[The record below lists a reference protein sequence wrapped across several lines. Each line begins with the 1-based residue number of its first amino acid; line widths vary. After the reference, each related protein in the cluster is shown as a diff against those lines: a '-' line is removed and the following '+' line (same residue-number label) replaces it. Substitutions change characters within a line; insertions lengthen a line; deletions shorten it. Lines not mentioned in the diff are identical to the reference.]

1 MNSMLVLNIIDDI
14 GESVIEQFTKTIS
27 TSDLL
32 LSLLVAV
39 LAALIINVTYRKTYV
54 GVSYTKSF
62 SLSIILLTLVTSI
75 VIRTIS
81 SNLSLSLG
89 MVGALSIVRF
99 RTAVKDPVDT
109 IFMFWSITAG
119 IMSGAGFYI
128 VTVLSTLIIAVI
140 YFVSYVFQIKKTNKL
155 LLVVVCNIEKSKEI
169 VRLLNKNKK
178 CALKTEMYKD
188 DMAELT
194 YEVAHRKEIESVLN
208 MSGSDGVQ
216 SINVIDIDWFR
227 TNDNK
232 FMDIRNISYIFFF
245 FFIFGNVSIRR

>member
-1 MNSMLVLNIIDDI
+1 MNNMLVLNIVDDI
-14 GESVIEQFTKTIS
+14 GESVVKQFSQTIS
-27 TSDLL
+27 TSDLI
-32 LSLLVAV
+32 LSLVVAII
-39 LAALIINVTYRKTYV
+39 AAIIINFTYRKTYV

-62 SLSIILLTLVTSI
+62 SLAIILLTLVTSI

-109 IFMFWSITAG
+109 IFMFWAITAG

-128 VTVLSTLIIAVI
+128 VSILATLIIAII

-155 LLVVVCNIEKSKEI
+155 LLIVVCTVEKSREI
-169 VRLLNKNKK
+169 VKMLSSNKK

-188 DMAELT
+188 DVAELT
-194 YEVAHRKEIESVLN
+194 YEVSHRKEIEAVLN
-208 MSGSDGVQ
+208 MYDNLGIN
-216 SINVIDIDWFR
+216 SINIVDID
-227 TNDNK
+227 
-232 FMDIRNISYIFFF
+232 
-245 FFIFGNVSIRR
+245 

>member
-1 MNSMLVLNIIDDI
+1 MNNMFVLNILDDI
-14 GESVIEQFTKTIS
+14 GGNVVKQFSQTIS

-32 LSLLVAV
+32 LSLTVAI
-39 LAALIINVTYRKTYV
+39 LAALIINFTYRKTYV

-62 SLSIILLTLVTSI
+62 SLAIILLTLVTSI

-109 IFMFWSITAG
+109 IFMFWAITAG

-128 VTVLSTLIIAVI
+128 VSVLAALIISII
-140 YFVSYVFQIKKTNKL
+140 YFITYVFQIKKTNKL
-155 LLVVVCNIEKSKEI
+155 LLIVVCTVEKSREI
-169 VRLLNKNKK
+169 VSMLSSNKK

-188 DMAELT
+188 DVAELT
-194 YEVAHRKEIESVLN
+194 YEVSNRKEIESVLN
-208 MSGSDGVQ
+208 MYDNLGIN
-216 SINVIDIDWFR
+216 SINVVDID
-227 TNDNK
+227 
-232 FMDIRNISYIFFF
+232 
-245 FFIFGNVSIRR
+245 